1 MLDSLRLDLRHAV
14 RSFVRSPAFTL
25 TAILSLAVG
34 VGSVSAIY
42 SLADTLLLR
51 PAPGIG
57 EPDRLVDLG
66 RSQDG
71 QGFDN
76 VSYLNYVDYRDRT
89 TTLAGLAA
97 LMFEPRS
104 TSLAGPEGAEAVH
117 TSIVSGN
124 FFDVLRARPALGR
137 FFLPEED
144 RVPNAH
150 PVVVLSHRF
159 WRERFTAD
167 SAIVGRTLVLNGSPF
182 TVVGVAAER
191 FTGPR
196 IAAPDLWAPIMS
208 WPLLGGSL
216 GMLEGRQNVWLN
228 MVGRLA
234 PDVSVGAAQAE
245 LSGIAQQLE
254 RAYPE
259 ANRGQGIRVAASGLF
274 PTDFRRILAAFMS
287 LLFAIAALVLLIAS
301 TNVAGMLLARAAAR
315 RREIAVRLALGASR
329 RRLIAQLL
337 TESLMLFVLAA
348 GGGFLLAQA
357 LLAGMFSLVP
367 PLPIQLAV
375 EPTVDWRVFSF
386 ALGVAVLTGLLA
398 GLAPGVQSTRPELVP
413 ALKTGGGGGAHRQ
426 RLRSALLV
434 AQVAFSMLLL
444 VTAGLFARTLVHAR
458 SIDPGFDARHVHLAS
473 LDLRLGNYDAVRG
486 RQLAATLVERARQI
500 PGVQSVALSAA
511 LPLDGGGLG
520 LGGIEVAGRTP
531 PNERRGWN
539 ADWSVITPGYFEVMH
554 IPLLAGRDFTDADRE
569 GAADVAII
577 NETLA
582 GMLWPGEVA
591 IGNTF
596 QNDGR
601 TVTVIGI
608 ARDAKYRS
616 LGEGPRGFV
625 YVPLAQRWLT
635 RTALLVRTVPGADP
649 TGALRR
655 MVADLDPTLP
665 ILNQQSLAEYT
676 AIGLLPQRLAL
687 WVAGTL
693 GGVALLLAVLGI
705 YGVTAYAVTQRTRE
719 IGIRIALGA
728 QRGRVLR
735 PVLRQG
741 MTLAGAG
748 VLVGLLAALG
758 ATRAMRALLYGV
770 PATDVIAFGAA
781 ALVLLVA
788 AVAASWLPA
797 RRAAGVEPSVALRAE

>member
-1 MLDSLRLDLRHAV
+1 MLDSLRLDLRHAA
-14 RSFVRSPAFTL
+14 RAFGRSPAFTL
-25 TAILSLAVG
+25 TAVLSLAIG

-42 SLADTLLLR
+42 SLADMLLLR

-57 EPDRLVDLG
+57 APDRLVDIG

-76 VSYLNYVDYRDRT
+76 VSYLNYIDYRDRS
-89 TTLAGLAA
+89 TTLDGLAA
-97 LMFEPRS
+97 LLFEPRS
-104 TSLAGPEGAEAVH
+104 ASLAGPGGGEAVH
-117 TSIVSGN
+117 TGIVSGN
-124 FFDVLRARPALGR
+124 FFEVLRARPALGR

-150 PVVVLSHRF
+150 PVVVLAHRF
-159 WRERFTAD
+159 WRERFAGD
-167 SAIVGRTLVLNGSPF
+167 SAIVGRTLVLNGRPF
-182 TVVGVAAER
+182 TVVGVAAEG

-196 IAAPDLWAPIMS
+196 IGAPDLWAPIMS
-208 WPLLGGSL
+208 SPLLGGSV

-234 PDVSVGAAQAE
+234 PDVSMSAAQAE

-254 RAYPE
+254 TAYPE
-259 ANRGQGIRVAASGLF
+259 INRGQGIRVAPSGLF
-274 PTDFRRILAAFMS
+274 PTDFRRILGAFMA
-287 LLFAIAALVLLIAS
+287 LLFAIAGLVLLIAS

-329 RRLIAQLL
+329 RRLIGQLL
-337 TESLMLFVLAA
+337 TESLMLFVVAA
-348 GGGFLLAQA
+348 GLGVLFARV
-357 LLAGMFSLVP
+357 LLAGMFSLIP

-375 EPTVDWRVFSF
+375 EPAVDWRVFLF
-386 ALGVAVLTGLLA
+386 ALGAAVIAGVLA
-398 GLAPGVQSTRPELVP
+398 GLAPGLQSTRPALVP
-413 ALKTGGGGGAHRQ
+413 ALKAGGGGGGHRQ
-426 RLRSALLV
+426 RLRSTLLV

-458 SIDPGFDARHVHLAS
+458 GIDAGFDPRNVHLAS
-473 LDLRLGNYDAVRG
+473 MDFRLGNYEEARG
-486 RQLAATLVERARQI
+486 LQLTSAMLERARQI

-531 PNERRGWN
+531 PDPRRGWN
-539 ADWSVITPGYFEVMH
+539 ADWSVITPEYFDVMR
-554 IPLLAGRDFTDADRE
+554 IPLVAGRAFTDADRA

-582 GMLWPGEVA
+582 ELLWPGEVA

-596 QNDGR
+596 RNDDR
-601 TVTVIGI
+601 TVTVVGV

-616 LGEGPRGFV
+616 LGEAPRGFV
-625 YVPLAQRWLT
+625 YVPLAQRWFS
-635 RTALLVRTVPGADP
+635 RSSLLVRAAPGAEV
-649 TGALRR
+649 TAAVRR
-655 MVADLDPTLP
+655 MVAELDPGLP
-665 ILNQQSLAEYT
+665 ILNQQSLTEYT

-728 QRGRVLR
+728 QRTTVLGL
-735 PVLRQG
+735 VLRQG
-741 MTLAGAG
+741 MLLAGVG
-748 VLVGLLAALG
+748 VLIGLGAALG
-758 ATRAMRALLYGV
+758 ATRALRALLYGV
-770 PATDVIAFGAA
+770 PPADVVAFGAA
-781 ALVLLVA
+781 SLLLLVA
-788 AVAASWLPA
+788 AVAASWFPA
-797 RRAAGVEPSVALRAE
+797 RRAASVEPSVALRAE